1 MEPFTGVCVC
11 FLFINLKNIL
21 NKLILN
27 LIIDYSVWILS
38 ITLLL
43 TIMNNVPTNGDCP
56 SPLKIDRECA
66 SQFLYFGKR
75 DSILTFDDGLY
86 IQNCE

>member
-1 MEPFTGVCVC
+1 
-11 FLFINLKNIL
+11 
-21 NKLILN
+21 
-27 LIIDYSVWILS
+27 
-38 ITLLL
+38 
-43 TIMNNVPTNGDCP
+43 MNNVPTNGDCP